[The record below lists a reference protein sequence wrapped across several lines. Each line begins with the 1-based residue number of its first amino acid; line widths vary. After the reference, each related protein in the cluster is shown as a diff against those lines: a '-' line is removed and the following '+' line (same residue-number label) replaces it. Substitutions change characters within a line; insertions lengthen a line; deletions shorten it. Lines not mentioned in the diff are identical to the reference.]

1 MLQPWRWFREH
12 LDLSF
17 RTGRGAFSVRII
29 ERPGEW
35 MESAALDD
43 LVRDMRAVVRSH
55 GKGALD
61 YGVLTGSPE
70 RLSRCVLTIV
80 YEAASGTPVAFNAIS
95 LLDVTIRA
103 RPSQVV
109 HLGLVMVDP
118 AFRERG
124 LTWVLTAFTN
134 FLLFVRRGFQPFWVS
149 NVSQVPAAIGVMCEA
164 TVDAFPSPMAGARRS
179 FEHLVIARQIM
190 KRHRAAFGVG
200 PEATFDENRF
210 VIENAYTGGSD
221 HLKKSFDEAPKHRD
235 PAYNALCEQQL
246 DYSRGD
252 DFLQLG
258 RVSLFTL
265 YRSLVRDLPKEGV
278 RTALTFLLYAA
289 VDSILMPVLRW
300 LDASKPYEDLR
311 ARGSGSGP

>member
-35 MESAALDD
+35 MEPAALDD
-43 LVRDMRAVVRSH
+43 LVRSMRAVVASH
-55 GKGALD
+55 GKGDLD
-61 YGVLTGSPE
+61 YGVLTGSRE
-70 RLSRCVLTIV
+70 SLSRCVLTIV
-80 YEAASGTPVAFNAIS
+80 YEAANGTPVAFNAIS

-109 HLGLVMVDP
+109 HLGLVMINP

-124 LTWVLTAFTN
+124 LTWVLTAFTT

-164 TVDAFPSPMAGARRS
+164 TVDAFPSPVPGARRS

-190 KRHRAAFGVG
+190 KRHRAVFGVG
-200 PEATFDENRF
+200 PEATFDEDRF
-210 VIENAYTGGSD
+210 IIQNAYTGGSD
-221 HLKKSFDEAPKHRD
+221 HLKKRFNEAPKHRD
-235 PAYNALCEQQL
+235 PAYNQLCEQQL

-265 YRSLVRDLPKEGV
+265 YRSLVRDLPKEGA

-289 VDSILMPVLRW
+289 VDTILMPVLRW
-300 LDASKPYEDLR
+300 LDASKAFDDLR
-311 ARGSGSGP
+311 PRGSRTGP